1 VKWLLAA
8 LLLLTACL
16 SARAEEITVLSAGAI
31 NGVVKAVI
39 PSFEAKSGD
48 RVTLR
53 NDTVGALVKRI
64 QDGEAFDVVLMS
76 PSGLQA
82 LGRAILPGS
91 DVALASVGAGV
102 GVRSGDPVPDIAT
115 PDAFRAAMLHA
126 RAVAYIDPASGGSS
140 GIHVAR
146 LFGTLGIADA
156 MARKSVL
163 VHGGLAAE
171 AVIDG
176 RADIVIQ
183 QISEIMA
190 VPGIKFVGPLP
201 DAIQMRTVYAGAIAA
216 ASVHQ
221 AASRAFLVSIR
232 QARDVMT
239 QKGLTPP

>member
-1 VKWLLAA
+1 MKRVLTA
-8 LLLLTACL
+8 LLLVAVCL
-16 SARAEEITVLSAGAI
+16 PARAEDITVLSAGAI
-31 NGVVKAVI
+31 NGVVKEVV
-39 PSFEAKSGD
+39 PSFQAKTGD
-48 RVTLR
+48 HVTLR

-64 QDGEAFDVVLMS
+64 QGGEAFDVVLMS

-82 LGRAILPGS
+82 LGQAILAGS
-91 DVALASVGAGV
+91 ELELASVGVGV
-102 GVRSGDPVPDIAT
+102 GVRAGDPIPDIGT
-115 PDAFRAAMLHA
+115 VDAFRAAMLQA

-146 LFGTLGIADA
+146 LFGTLGITEA
-156 MARKSVL
+156 MAPKSVL

-171 AVIDG
+171 AVIEK
-176 RADIVIQ
+176 RADIAIQ

-190 VPGIKFVGPLP
+190 VPGIKLVGPLP

-221 AASRAFLVSIR
+221 AAASAFLKAVH
-232 QARDVMT
+232 QARGVMA